1 MLPKGLKLFI
11 ADIEEEN
18 TNNHT
23 LWYVVGKTYDSA
35 FKRFIKEANKTWD
48 RYLYYF
54 DEADEDIVR
63 SFMEYYTE
71 EDIKAD
77 IYER

>member
-1 MLPKGLKLFI
+1 MLLNGLKLFI

-23 LWYVVGKTYDSA
+23 LWYVVGKSYDSA
-35 FKRFIKEANKTWD
+35 FKRFVKEANKTWD
-48 RYLYYF
+48 RCLYYF
-54 DEADEDIVR
+54 GEADEDIVR
-63 SFMEYYTE
+63 SFMEHHTE

-77 IYER
+77 IYE

>member
-18 TNNHT
+18 TDNYT
-23 LWYVVGKTYDSA
+23 LWYVIGKTYDSA
-35 FKRFIKEANKTWD
+35 FKRFIKEANKAWD

-54 DEADEDIVR
+54 YEADEDTVR
-63 SFMEYYTE
+63 SFMEYHTE

-77 IYER
+77 IYE

>member
-35 FKRFIKEANKTWD
+35 FKRFIKEANKIWD
-48 RYLYYF
+48 RYLYHF
-54 DEADEDIVR
+54 DEADEDMAR
-63 SFMEYYTE
+63 SFMEYHTKE
-71 EDIKAD
+71 NVKAD
-77 IYER
+77 IYE